1 MSLEQA
7 FPSAV
12 AGSRRLRRALRA
24 RRRLIGVVLLA
35 SAAALS
41 LRAVQPPAAPSHPV
55 VVAAH
60 AVGTGG
66 VLGADDLR
74 LARYPD
80 GAVPEGAL
88 TTLPAAVGRRVTA
101 GLSPGEPLTAARL
114 LDDDARAAPGRVALA
129 VRLPD
134 AGLAGLLR
142 PGERIDL
149 LATDARGGG
158 ARTVAS
164 DVVVLA
170 LPPRAASGPADEPG
184 RPVVLE
190 VASAE
195 VADVTDAAVRLFLSW
210 AWVR

>member
-12 AGSRRLRRALRA
+12 AGSRRLRRVLRA
-24 RRRLIGVVLLA
+24 RRRLIGVALLA
-35 SAAALS
+35 LAAALALRS
-41 LRAVQPPAAPSHPV
+41 LQPPPAPSRPV

-66 VLGADDLR
+66 VLQAGDLR
-74 LARYPD
+74 LARYPAD
-80 GAVPEGAL
+80 AVPAGAL
-88 TTLPAAVGRRVTA
+88 TALPGAVGRRVTA
-101 GLSPGEPLTAARL
+101 ALGPGEPLTASRL

-142 PGERIDL
+142 PGERVDL

-158 ARTVAS
+158 ARVVAS

-170 LPPRAASGPADEPG
+170 LPPLAASGPADEPG

-190 VASAE
+190 VDADDVAE
-195 VADVTDAAVRLFLSW
+195 VTDAAVRLFLSW
-210 AWVR
+210 AWAR